1 MKIIIRDLDGIYQQ
15 SNLQEEPGHTVRSVF
30 LQQISGDQI
39 ATVDFSDSTQKVL
52 DLHPM
57 NYRMGAPE
65 VSCFI
70 ALPQIRSID
79 YVLDLTERWTDH
91 PISEQR
97 TNVEWGESPAYHYV
111 NMSRSVPDTSGCLTP
126 NPDGYG
132 WVAIDDV
139 RPAPLYASRGDSGR
153 VRVSFSEEDDR
164 AHYEQELQEAR
175 EGMQA
180 RIDAIREL
188 LGERLEADREGE
200 QNAERN

>member
-1 MKIIIRDLDGIYQQ
+1 MKIIIRDVDGICQ
-15 SNLQEEPGHTVRSVF
+15 SSNIPEEPGHTVRSVF
-30 LQQISGDQI
+30 LQQIAGDQI

-57 NYRMGAPE
+57 NYRMSAPE

-70 ALPQIRSID
+70 TLPQIRSIY
-79 YVLDLTERWTDH
+79 YVLDLTERWTDN
-91 PISEQR
+91 SVSGQR
-97 TNVEWGESPAYHYV
+97 TNVEWGEPPVYHTV

-132 WVAIDDV
+132 WIAIDDV
-139 RPAPLYASRGDSGR
+139 RPAPVYASRGDSGR
-153 VRVSFSEEDDR
+153 VRVSFSAEDE
-164 AHYEQELQEAR
+164 AHYE
-175 EGMQA
+175 QA